1 MQPCCSDGIP
11 RSLQVTLA
19 FLTEPT
25 PARGALLPVRPG
37 IGRIVADNP
46 GRMTYHGTNTY
57 LIEDADG
64 VTVLD
69 PGPDQPAHVADIL
82 RLSPGRI
89 MRIVLTHTH
98 RDHMGAVAALK
109 AQTGAATHGWHR
121 SAERSF
127 VPDVALEDGDAVA
140 GMQAVWTPGHAA
152 DHLCFARPDGVLFSA
167 DHVMG
172 WSSSVVS
179 PPGGDMAA
187 YVASLQRLLG
197 RQDALYLPGHGPAV
211 PEPRAHVAALL
222 QHRMARE
229 AAIAQALQGQPCT
242 TLGLVD
248 ALYSKIDPVLRM
260 AAERNVLA
268 HLQKLER
275 EGRAACHGDEWR
287 AASG

>member
-1 MQPCCSDGIP
+1 M
-11 RSLQVTLA
+11 TLA
-19 FLTEPT
+19 FLTEPA

-57 LIEDADG
+57 LIEGADG

-82 RLSPGRI
+82 RLSPRRI
-89 MRIVLTHTH
+89 VRIVLSHTH
-98 RDHMGAVAALK
+98 RDHLGAAAALK
-109 AQTGAATHGWHR
+109 AQTGAVTYGWHR
-121 SAERSF
+121 SAEPSF
-127 VPDVALEDGDAVA
+127 VPDVPLQDGDTVA

-187 YVASLQRLLG
+187 YVASLQRLLA
-197 RQDALYLPGHGPAV
+197 RQDALCLPGHGPAV
-211 PEPRAHVAALL
+211 PEPQAHVAALL
-222 QHRMARE
+222 EHRMARE
-229 AAIAQALQGQPCT
+229 AAIARALGEGPRT

-248 ALYSKIDPVLRM
+248 LLYSKIDPVLRM

-275 EGRAACHGDEWR
+275 EGRAARQGDAWQ